1 MGDEWGVPDAQFPP
15 GRSGE
20 PWGRWDAI
28 DPFDELP
35 ALHEQHMDEKGCDEQ
50 WITVQEFR
58 DRYDLTGE
66 NGHVIAAFLHR
77 LMYHPVFGLPFV
89 VRRIER
95 NKPQNHSQIVRNR
108 YLVTRR

>member
-1 MGDEWGVPDAQFPP
+1 MP
-15 GRSGE
+15 
-20 PWGRWDAI
+20 I

-35 ALHEQHMDEKGCDEQ
+35 ALLEQYMDEKGCDEQ

-58 DRYDLTGE
+58 DRYHLTGE

-95 NKPQNHSQIVRNR
+95 SKPQNRSQIVRNR